1 MSRFKLRRPPQVD
14 PLAWELASRG
24 VRLAL
29 MEACASTPEAARAAE
44 VQRVKHTTREL
55 ERALRQLEGRGPRG
69 EE

>member
-1 MSRFKLRRPPQVD
+1 MTRFRLRRPAEVD

-44 VQRVKHTTREL
+44 VERVKHSAREL
-55 ERALRQLEGRGPRG
+55 QRALSLLEGHGPRG
-69 EE
+69 NT